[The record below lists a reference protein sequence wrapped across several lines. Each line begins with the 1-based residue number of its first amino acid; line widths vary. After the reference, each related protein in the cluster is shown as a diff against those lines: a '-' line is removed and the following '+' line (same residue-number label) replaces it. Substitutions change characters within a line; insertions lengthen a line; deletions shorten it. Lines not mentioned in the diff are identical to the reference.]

1 MDRKNS
7 VPSESKPGTAGDT
20 MEEKRQLKSGFTT
33 GTCAAAAAMA
43 AAQALAGGGKRE
55 YVSLMTPG
63 GREAAFEVLW
73 QPECVEEAGDG
84 QDGFWPGFES
94 PKKQICMVRKDSGDD
109 PDVTNGTLI
118 GAAVS
123 FGENVQRAEESGE
136 ELPGIYSDHS
146 QSPSVYLTGGIGV
159 GRVTKK
165 GLKCPVGYPA
175 INPVPRQMI
184 AEAARTALWNL
195 GCERPVYIEIF
206 IPAGREL
213 ALKTFNP
220 RLGIE
225 GGISVLG
232 TTGIV
237 NPMSEQALI
246 ETIRLDIRV
255 QAAENRTL
263 LAVAP
268 GNYGEAFLREE
279 MGLSM
284 DAFVKCSNFVGE
296 TFSMLKEEGVRQA
309 LFAGHLGKLIKVAGG
324 VMNTHSKYGD
334 RRMEILADCLAESW
348 NSEEKRSGRS
358 ALNRRREEVIGQIL
372 SMNTTDQAAEF
383 LSSQGLLA
391 SVMKTV
397 TGRIKSVL
405 ESRFQIETEVIVFSG
420 SAGILGMTA
429 GAAAFAKRL
438 KGRV

>member
-1 MDRKNS
+1 
-7 VPSESKPGTAGDT
+7 

-43 AAQALAGGGKRE
+43 AAQALAGGRKRE

-73 QPECVEEAGDG
+73 QPECGEKAGGG
-84 QDGFWPGFES
+84 QDGFWPGSES
-94 PKKQICMVRKDSGDD
+94 PEKQICMVRKDSGDD

-309 LFAGHLGKLIKVAGG
+309 LFAGHLGKLVKVAGG

-334 RRMEILADCLAESW
+334 RRMEILADCLAETW

-383 LSSQGLLA
+383 LSAQGLLA

>member
-1 MDRKNS
+1 
-7 VPSESKPGTAGDT
+7 
-20 MEEKRQLKSGFTT
+20 MEEKRQMKSGFTT

-43 AAQALAGGGKRE
+43 AAQALAGGRKRE

-73 QPECVEEAGDG
+73 QPECGEKAGGG
-84 QDGFWPGFES
+84 QDGFWPGSES
-94 PKKQICMVRKDSGDD
+94 PEKQICMVRKDSGDD

-206 IPAGREL
+206 IPSGREL

-296 TFSMLKEEGVRQA
+296 TFSMLREEGVRQA

-334 RRMEILADCLAESW
+334 RRMEILADCLAETW
-348 NSEEKRSGRS
+348 NSEEKRSGRF

-383 LSSQGLLA
+383 LSAQGLLA

-429 GAAAFAKRL
+429 GAEAFAKRL
-438 KGRV
+438 KGRI

>member
-1 MDRKNS
+1 
-7 VPSESKPGTAGDT
+7 

-73 QPECVEEAGDG
+73 QPECGEKAGGG
-84 QDGFWPGFES
+84 QDGFWPGSES
-94 PKKQICMVRKDSGDD
+94 PEKQICMVRKDSGDD

-206 IPAGREL
+206 IPSGREL

-334 RRMEILADCLAESW
+334 RRMEILADCLAETW
-348 NSEEKRSGRS
+348 NSEEKRSGRF

-383 LSSQGLLA
+383 LSAQGLLT

-405 ESRFQIETEVIVFSG
+405 ESRFQIETEVIVFSD
-420 SAGILGMTA
+420 SAGILGMTE
-429 GAAAFAKRL
+429 GAEAFAKRL
-438 KGRV
+438 KGRI

>member
-1 MDRKNS
+1 
-7 VPSESKPGTAGDT
+7 

-43 AAQALAGGGKRE
+43 AAQALAGGRKRE

-84 QDGFWPGFES
+84 KDGFWPGSES
-94 PKKQICMVRKDSGDD
+94 PEKQICMVRKDSGDD

-309 LFAGHLGKLIKVAGG
+309 LFAGHLGKLVKVAGG

-334 RRMEILADCLAESW
+334 RRMEILADCLAETW

-383 LSSQGLLA
+383 LSAQGLLA

-438 KGRV
+438 KGRI

>member
-1 MDRKNS
+1 
-7 VPSESKPGTAGDT
+7 

-43 AAQALAGGGKRE
+43 AAQALAGGRKRE

-84 QDGFWPGFES
+84 KDGFWPGSEG
-94 PKKQICMVRKDSGDD
+94 PEKQICMVRKDSGDD

-309 LFAGHLGKLIKVAGG
+309 LFAGHLGKLVKVAGG

-334 RRMEILADCLAESW
+334 RRMEILADCLAETW

-383 LSSQGLLA
+383 LSAQGLLA

>member
-1 MDRKNS
+1 
-7 VPSESKPGTAGDT
+7 

-73 QPECVEEAGDG
+73 QPECGEKAGG
-84 QDGFWPGFES
+84 GKDGFWPGSES
-94 PKKQICMVRKDSGDD
+94 PEKQICMVRKDSGDD

-334 RRMEILADCLAESW
+334 RRMEILADCLAETW

-383 LSSQGLLA
+383 LSAQGLLA

-438 KGRV
+438 KGRI

>member
-1 MDRKNS
+1 
-7 VPSESKPGTAGDT
+7 

-73 QPECVEEAGDG
+73 QPECGEKAGGG
-84 QDGFWPGFES
+84 QDGFWPGSES
-94 PKKQICMVRKDSGDD
+94 PEKQICMVRKDSGDD

-296 TFSMLKEEGVRQA
+296 TFSMLREEGVRQA

-334 RRMEILADCLAESW
+334 RRMEILADCLAETW
-348 NSEEKRSGRS
+348 NSEEKRSGRF

-383 LSSQGLLA
+383 LSAQGLLA

-429 GAAAFAKRL
+429 GAEAFAKLL
-438 KGRV
+438 KGRI

>member
-1 MDRKNS
+1 
-7 VPSESKPGTAGDT
+7 

-43 AAQALAGGGKRE
+43 AAQALAGGRKRE

-73 QPECVEEAGDG
+73 QPECGEEAGDG
-84 QDGFWPGFES
+84 KDGFWPGSES
-94 PKKQICMVRKDSGDD
+94 PEKQICMVRKDSGDD

-146 QSPSVYLTGGIGV
+146 QSPSVYLAGGIGV
-159 GRVTKK
+159 GRVTKR

-184 AEAARTALWNL
+184 AGAARTALWNL

-334 RRMEILADCLAESW
+334 RRMEILADCLAETW

-383 LSSQGLLA
+383 LSAQGLLA

>member
-1 MDRKNS
+1 
-7 VPSESKPGTAGDT
+7 

-43 AAQALAGGGKRE
+43 AAQALAGGRKRE

-73 QPECVEEAGDG
+73 QPECVEEAGGG
-84 QDGFWPGFES
+84 QDGFWPGSES
-94 PKKQICMVRKDSGDD
+94 PEKQICMVRKDSGDD

-146 QSPSVYLTGGIGV
+146 QSPSVYLAGGIGV
-159 GRVTKK
+159 GRVTKR

-334 RRMEILADCLAESW
+334 RRMEILADCLAETW

>member
-1 MDRKNS
+1 
-7 VPSESKPGTAGDT
+7 

-43 AAQALAGGGKRE
+43 AAQALAGGRKRE

-84 QDGFWPGFES
+84 KDGFWPGSES
-94 PKKQICMVRKDSGDD
+94 PEKQICMVRKDSGDD

-123 FGENVQRAEESGE
+123 FGENVQRAEERGE

-334 RRMEILADCLAESW
+334 RRMEILADCLAETW

-383 LSSQGLLA
+383 LSAQGLLT

-420 SAGILGMTA
+420 SAGILGMTE
-429 GAAAFAKRL
+429 GAEAFAKRL
-438 KGRV
+438 KGRI

>member
-1 MDRKNS
+1 
-7 VPSESKPGTAGDT
+7 

-43 AAQALAGGGKRE
+43 AAQALAGGRKRE

-73 QPECVEEAGDG
+73 QPECGEKAGGG
-84 QDGFWPGFES
+84 QDGFWPGSES
-94 PKKQICMVRKDSGDD
+94 PEKQICMVRKDSGDD

-146 QSPSVYLTGGIGV
+146 QSPSVYLAGGIGV
-159 GRVTKK
+159 GRVTKR

>member
-1 MDRKNS
+1 
-7 VPSESKPGTAGDT
+7 
-20 MEEKRQLKSGFTT
+20 MEEKRQMKSGFTT

-73 QPECVEEAGDG
+73 QPECGEKAGGG
-84 QDGFWPGFES
+84 QDGFWPGSES
-94 PKKQICMVRKDSGDD
+94 PEKQICMVRKDSGDD

-195 GCERPVYIEIF
+195 GCKRPVYIEIF
-206 IPAGREL
+206 IPSGREL

-296 TFSMLKEEGVRQA
+296 TFSMLREEGVRQA

-334 RRMEILADCLAESW
+334 RRMEILADCLAETW
-348 NSEEKRSGRS
+348 NSEEKRSGRF

-383 LSSQGLLA
+383 LSAQGLLA

-429 GAAAFAKRL
+429 GAEAFAKRL
-438 KGRV
+438 KGRI

>member
-1 MDRKNS
+1 
-7 VPSESKPGTAGDT
+7 

-43 AAQALAGGGKRE
+43 AAQALAGGRKRE

-73 QPECVEEAGDG
+73 QLECVEEAGDG
-84 QDGFWPGFES
+84 KDGFWPGSES
-94 PKKQICMVRKDSGDD
+94 PEKQICMVRKDSGDD

-334 RRMEILADCLAESW
+334 RRMEILADCLAETW

-383 LSSQGLLA
+383 LSAQGLLA

>member
-1 MDRKNS
+1 
-7 VPSESKPGTAGDT
+7 

-73 QPECVEEAGDG
+73 QPECGEKAGGG
-84 QDGFWPGFES
+84 QDGFWPGSES
-94 PKKQICMVRKDSGDD
+94 PEKQICMVRKDSGDD

-206 IPAGREL
+206 IPSGRKL

-296 TFSMLKEEGVRQA
+296 TFSMLREEGVRQA

-334 RRMEILADCLAESW
+334 RRMEILADCLAETW
-348 NSEEKRSGRS
+348 NSEEKRSGRF

-383 LSSQGLLA
+383 LSAQGLLA

-429 GAAAFAKRL
+429 GAEAFAKRL
-438 KGRV
+438 KGRI

>member
-1 MDRKNS
+1 
-7 VPSESKPGTAGDT
+7 

-63 GREAAFEVLW
+63 GLEAAFEVLW
-73 QPECVEEAGDG
+73 QPECGEKAGGG
-84 QDGFWPGFES
+84 QDGFWPGSES
-94 PKKQICMVRKDSGDD
+94 PEKQICMVRKDSGDD

-206 IPAGREL
+206 IPSGREL

-296 TFSMLKEEGVRQA
+296 TFSMLREEGVRQA

-334 RRMEILADCLAESW
+334 RRMEILADCLAETW
-348 NSEEKRSGRS
+348 NSEEKRSGRF

-383 LSSQGLLA
+383 LSAQGLLA

-429 GAAAFAKRL
+429 GAEAFAKRL
-438 KGRV
+438 KGRI

>member
-1 MDRKNS
+1 
-7 VPSESKPGTAGDT
+7 

-73 QPECVEEAGDG
+73 QPECGEKAGGG
-84 QDGFWPGFES
+84 QDGFWPGSES
-94 PKKQICMVRKDSGDD
+94 PEKQICMVRKDSGDD

-123 FGENVQRAEESGE
+123 FGENVQRAEERGE

-255 QAAENRTL
+255 QAAENQTL

-334 RRMEILADCLAESW
+334 RRMEILADCLAETW
-348 NSEEKRSGRS
+348 NSEEKRSGRF

-383 LSSQGLLA
+383 LSAQGLLT

-420 SAGILGMTA
+420 SAGILGMTE
-429 GAAAFAKRL
+429 GAEAFAKRL
-438 KGRV
+438 KGRI

>member
-1 MDRKNS
+1 
-7 VPSESKPGTAGDT
+7 

-73 QPECVEEAGDG
+73 QPECGEKAGGG
-84 QDGFWPGFES
+84 QDGFWPGSES
-94 PKKQICMVRKDSGDD
+94 PEKQICMVRKDSGDD

-246 ETIRLDIRV
+246 ETIWLDIRV

-296 TFSMLKEEGVRQA
+296 TFSMLREEGVRQA

-334 RRMEILADCLAESW
+334 RRMEILADCLAETW
-348 NSEEKRSGRS
+348 NSEEKRSGRF

-383 LSSQGLLA
+383 LSAQGLLA

-429 GAAAFAKRL
+429 GAEAFAKRL
-438 KGRV
+438 KGRI

>member
-1 MDRKNS
+1 
-7 VPSESKPGTAGDT
+7 
-20 MEEKRQLKSGFTT
+20 MEEKRQLRSGFTT

-63 GREAAFEVLW
+63 GQEAVFEVLW
-73 QPECVEEAGDG
+73 QPDG
-84 QDGFWPGFES
+84 QEAEGGQGGFQPGSES
-94 PKKQICMVRKDSGDD
+94 AGKQICMVRKDSGDD
-109 PDVTNGTLI
+109 PDVTNGTFI

-123 FGENVQRAEESGE
+123 FGEEFQRAEERGE
-136 ELPGIYSDHS
+136 NLTGIYSDHS
-146 QSPSVYLTGGIGV
+146 QSPFVYLAGGMGV

-184 AEAARTALWNL
+184 ARAARTALWNL

-296 TFSMLKEEGVRQA
+296 TFSMLREEGVRQA

-334 RRMEILADCLAESW
+334 RRMEILADCLSETW
-348 NSEEKRSGRS
+348 DLEEKLSGRS
-358 ALNRRREEVIGQIL
+358 VLNRRREEVIGQIL
-372 SMNTTDQAAEF
+372 AMNTTDQAAEF
-383 LSSQGLLA
+383 LSAQGLLT

-429 GAAAFAKRL
+429 GAEAFAKRL
-438 KGRV
+438 KGLEQDGMIET

>member
-1 MDRKNS
+1 
-7 VPSESKPGTAGDT
+7 

-43 AAQALAGGGKRE
+43 AAQALAGGRKRE

-73 QPECVEEAGDG
+73 QPECGEKAGGG
-84 QDGFWPGFES
+84 QDGFWPGSES
-94 PKKQICMVRKDSGDD
+94 PEKQICMVRKDSGDD

-146 QSPSVYLTGGIGV
+146 QSPSVYLAGGIGV
-159 GRVTKK
+159 GRVTKR

-255 QAAENRTL
+255 QAAEIRTL

-268 GNYGEAFLREE
+268 GIYGEAFLREE

-334 RRMEILADCLAESW
+334 RRMEILADCLAETW

-383 LSSQGLLA
+383 LSAQGLLA

-438 KGRV
+438 KGRI

>member
-1 MDRKNS
+1 
-7 VPSESKPGTAGDT
+7 

-73 QPECVEEAGDG
+73 QPECGEKAGGG
-84 QDGFWPGFES
+84 QDGFWPGSES
-94 PKKQICMVRKDSGDD
+94 PEKQICMVRKDSGDD

-184 AEAARTALWNL
+184 AEAARTALWKL

-206 IPAGREL
+206 IPAGRKL

-334 RRMEILADCLAESW
+334 RRMEILADCLAETW
-348 NSEEKRSGRS
+348 NSEEKRSGRF

-383 LSSQGLLA
+383 LSAQGLLT

-420 SAGILGMTA
+420 SAGILGMTE
-429 GAAAFAKRL
+429 GAEAFVKRL
-438 KGRV
+438 KGRI

>member
-1 MDRKNS
+1 
-7 VPSESKPGTAGDT
+7 

-73 QPECVEEAGDG
+73 QPECGEKAGGG
-84 QDGFWPGFES
+84 QDGFWPGSES
-94 PKKQICMVRKDSGDD
+94 PEKQICMVRKDSGDD

-206 IPAGREL
+206 IPSGREL

-237 NPMSEQALI
+237 NPMSEQALT

-296 TFSMLKEEGVRQA
+296 TFSMLREEGVRQA

-334 RRMEILADCLAESW
+334 RRMEILADCLAETW
-348 NSEEKRSGRS
+348 NSEEKRSGRF

-383 LSSQGLLA
+383 LSAQGLLA

-429 GAAAFAKRL
+429 GAEAFAKRL
-438 KGRV
+438 KGRI

>member
-1 MDRKNS
+1 
-7 VPSESKPGTAGDT
+7 
-20 MEEKRQLKSGFTT
+20 MEEKRQMKSGFTT

-73 QPECVEEAGDG
+73 QPECGEKAGGG
-84 QDGFWPGFES
+84 QDGFWPGSES
-94 PKKQICMVRKDSGDD
+94 PEKQICMVRKDSGDD

-206 IPAGREL
+206 IPSGREL

-296 TFSMLKEEGVRQA
+296 TFSMLREEGVRQA

-334 RRMEILADCLAESW
+334 RRMEILADCLAETW
-348 NSEEKRSGRS
+348 NSEEKRSGRF

-383 LSSQGLLA
+383 LSAQGLLA

-429 GAAAFAKRL
+429 GAEAFAKRL
-438 KGRV
+438 KGRI

>member
-1 MDRKNS
+1 
-7 VPSESKPGTAGDT
+7 

-43 AAQALAGGGKRE
+43 AAQALAGGRKRE

-84 QDGFWPGFES
+84 KDGFWPGSES
-94 PKKQICMVRKDSGDD
+94 PEKQICMVRKDSGDD

-334 RRMEILADCLAESW
+334 RRMEILADCLAETW

-383 LSSQGLLA
+383 LSAQGLLA

-438 KGRV
+438 KGRI

>member
-1 MDRKNS
+1 
-7 VPSESKPGTAGDT
+7 

-63 GREAAFEVLW
+63 GLEAAFEVLW
-73 QPECVEEAGDG
+73 QPECGEKAGGG
-84 QDGFWPGFES
+84 QDGFWPGSES
-94 PKKQICMVRKDSGDD
+94 PEKQICMVRKDSGDD

-206 IPAGREL
+206 IPSGREL

-296 TFSMLKEEGVRQA
+296 TFSMLREEGVRQA

-334 RRMEILADCLAESW
+334 RRMEILADCLVETW
-348 NSEEKRSGRS
+348 NSEEKRSGRF

-383 LSSQGLLA
+383 LSAQGLLT

-429 GAAAFAKRL
+429 GAEAFAKRL
-438 KGRV
+438 KGRI

>member
-1 MDRKNS
+1 
-7 VPSESKPGTAGDT
+7 

-73 QPECVEEAGDG
+73 QPECGEKAGGG
-84 QDGFWPGFES
+84 QDGFWPGSES
-94 PKKQICMVRKDSGDD
+94 PEKQICMVRKDSGDD

-206 IPAGREL
+206 IPSGREL

-334 RRMEILADCLAESW
+334 RRMEILADCLAETW
-348 NSEEKRSGRS
+348 NSEEKRSGRF

-383 LSSQGLLA
+383 LSAQGLLT

-420 SAGILGMTA
+420 SAGILGMTE
-429 GAAAFAKRL
+429 GAEAFAKRL
-438 KGRV
+438 KGRI

>member
-1 MDRKNS
+1 
-7 VPSESKPGTAGDT
+7 

-55 YVSLMTPG
+55 YVWLMTPG

-73 QPECVEEAGDG
+73 QPECGEKAGGG
-84 QDGFWPGFES
+84 QDGFWPGSES
-94 PKKQICMVRKDSGDD
+94 PEKQICMVRKDSGDD

-334 RRMEILADCLAESW
+334 RRMEILADCLAETW
-348 NSEEKRSGRS
+348 NSEEKRSGRF

-383 LSSQGLLA
+383 LSAQGLLT

-420 SAGILGMTA
+420 SAGILGMTE
-429 GAAAFAKRL
+429 GAEAFAKRL
-438 KGRV
+438 KGRI

>member
-1 MDRKNS
+1 
-7 VPSESKPGTAGDT
+7 

-63 GREAAFEVLW
+63 GLEAAFEVLW
-73 QPECVEEAGDG
+73 QLECGEKAGGG
-84 QDGFWPGFES
+84 QDGFWPGSES
-94 PKKQICMVRKDSGDD
+94 PEKQICMVRKDSGDD

-206 IPAGREL
+206 IPSGREL

-296 TFSMLKEEGVRQA
+296 TFSMLREEGVRQA

-334 RRMEILADCLAESW
+334 RRMEILADCLVETW
-348 NSEEKRSGRS
+348 NSEEKRSGRF

-383 LSSQGLLA
+383 LSAQGLLA

-429 GAAAFAKRL
+429 GAEAFAKRL
-438 KGRV
+438 KGRI

>member
-1 MDRKNS
+1 
-7 VPSESKPGTAGDT
+7 

-43 AAQALAGGGKRE
+43 AAQALAGGRKRE

-73 QPECVEEAGDG
+73 QPECGEKAGGG
-84 QDGFWPGFES
+84 QNGFWPGSES
-94 PKKQICMVRKDSGDD
+94 PEKQICMVRKDSGDD

-237 NPMSEQALI
+237 NPMSELALI

-255 QAAENRTL
+255 QAAESRTL

-334 RRMEILADCLAESW
+334 RRMEILADCLAETW

-383 LSSQGLLA
+383 LSAQGLLA

-438 KGRV
+438 KGRI

>member
-1 MDRKNS
+1 
-7 VPSESKPGTAGDT
+7 

-63 GREAAFEVLW
+63 GLEAAFEVLW
-73 QPECVEEAGDG
+73 QPECGEKAGGG
-84 QDGFWPGFES
+84 QDGFWPGSES
-94 PKKQICMVRKDSGDD
+94 PEKQICMVRKDSGDD

-206 IPAGREL
+206 IPSGREL

-296 TFSMLKEEGVRQA
+296 TFSMLREEGVRQA

-334 RRMEILADCLAESW
+334 RRMEILADCLVETW
-348 NSEEKRSGRS
+348 NSEEKRSGRF

-383 LSSQGLLA
+383 LSAQGLLA

-429 GAAAFAKRL
+429 GAEAFAKRL
-438 KGRV
+438 KGRI

>member
-1 MDRKNS
+1 
-7 VPSESKPGTAGDT
+7 

-43 AAQALAGGGKRE
+43 AAQALAGGRKRE

-73 QPECVEEAGDG
+73 QPECGEKAGGG
-84 QDGFWPGFES
+84 QDGFWPGSES
-94 PKKQICMVRKDSGDD
+94 PEKQICMVRKDSGDD

-255 QAAENRTL
+255 QAAESRTL

-334 RRMEILADCLAESW
+334 RRMEILADCLAETW